1 MTKLALAL
9 IGGLAALYLLV
20 CLLMW
25 AFQRNLQYFPQQAVQ
40 APAAYGVPDFA
51 DLRLKSLD
59 GTLIQ
64 AWHKPAPAGRPTIVY
79 FHGNGGNLAGRAGYF
94 RRLSDAGYGVLAL
107 SYRGYGASDGSPSE
121 EGFYQDARALIAYA
135 EKDLSIKPASL
146 IFYGES
152 IGTGVAVQMA
162 TEVSPAALILQSP
175 YSSITALAQD
185 NYPWLPAGLLL
196 KDRFDS
202 LSKIGRVKAPLLLFH
217 GELDRVV
224 PVHYG
229 RQLFAAAAEPKQAIY
244 FPDVGHG
251 DFNQDQLTQLILAFC
266 AAQKI

>member
-1 MTKLALAL
+1 VTKLALAL
-9 IGGLAALYLLV
+9 IGGLAVLYLLV

-25 AFQRNLQYFPQQAVQ
+25 AFQRNLQYFPQKAVQ
-40 APAAYGVPDFA
+40 APAAYGVPDFS
-51 DLRLKSLD
+51 DLRLKSAD
-59 GTLIQ
+59 GTTIQ
-64 AWHKPAPAGRPTIVY
+64 AWHKLAPAGRPTILY

-94 RRLSDAGYGVLAL
+94 RRLADAGFGVLAL

-135 EKDLSIKPASL
+135 GRDLSLGPDKL

-162 TEVSPAALILQSP
+162 TEVSLAALILQSP
-175 YSSITALAQD
+175 YSSITALAKD

-224 PVHYG
+224 PVQYG

-244 FPDVGHG
+244 FSDVGHG
-251 DFNQDQLTQLILAFC
+251 DFNQTQLVQSILAFC
-266 AAQKI
+266 TAQKI